1 VRRRAMSLKVEIRE
15 ADTPLSIKAVE
26 ITAAGQY
33 SLSDLFDLFDR
44 VKEES
49 DKRAAQAII
58 LDITAVAGTIPCMDM
73 YLLSV
78 HCCRVL
84 KLAVRVA
91 IVSPDGEANN
101 FFQNV
106 TRNRGL
112 QIAIVPNRYA
122 AMKWVSQDR

>member
-1 VRRRAMSLKVEIRE
+1 MSLKVEIQE
-15 ADTPLSIKAVE
+15 VDTPLSIKAVG
-26 ITAAGQY
+26 ITAVGQY
-33 SLSDLFDLFDR
+33 SLSDLFDLFDS

-49 DKRAAQAII
+49 EKRGAQGVI

-84 KLAVRVA
+84 KMAVRVA

-101 FFQNV
+101 FFENV

-112 QIAIVPNRYA
+112 QIAIVPNRFA
-122 AMKWVSQDR
+122 AIKWVNQGR

>member
-1 VRRRAMSLKVEIRE
+1 MNLKVEIQE
-15 ADTPLSIKAVE
+15 VDTPSSIKAVG
-26 ITAAGQY
+26 ITAVGQY

-49 DKRAAQAII
+49 EKRGTQGVI
-58 LDITAVAGTIPCMDM
+58 LDITAIAGTIPCMDM

-84 KLAVRVA
+84 KLAVRIA

-106 TRNRGL
+106 TRDRGL
-112 QIAIVPNRYA
+112 KIAVVPNRVA
-122 AMKWVSQDR
+122 AIKWINRDR